1 MLIIDEVYTAQR
13 IEYCNGQFIGLTKD
27 GVASKTVLT
36 FMVQSIYGKYKD
48 VVCLI
53 PINKLDTALLR
64 EWFFK
69 VMEGINDC
77 FQVLAV
83 SADNHVCNQ

>member
-1 MLIIDEVYTAQR
+1 MELLQKA
-13 IEYCNGQFIGLTKD
+13 
-27 GVASKTVLT
+27 VLT

-53 PINKLDTALLR
+53 PINKLNTALLR

-69 VMEGINDC
+69 VMKGINDC

-83 SADNHVCNQ
+83 SADNHVCNR

>member
-1 MLIIDEVYTAQR
+1 M
-13 IEYCNGQFIGLTKD
+13 

-36 FMVQSIYGKYKD
+36 LMVQSIYGTYKD

-53 PINKLDTALLR
+53 PNNKLETALLG
-64 EWFFK
+64 EWFFE

-83 SADNHVCNQ
+83 SADKHVCNR

>member
-1 MLIIDEVYTAQR
+1 
-13 IEYCNGQFIGLTKD
+13 
-27 GVASKTVLT
+27 
-36 FMVQSIYGKYKD
+36 MVQSIYLKYKN

-53 PINKLDTALLR
+53 PINMLDTALLR

-83 SADNHVCNQ
+83 SADNHVCNR